1 MSGDEGSYE
10 VIGFASKVFT
20 NAHAFDPATLLLG
33 SYPKETMELELK
45 CHGQKDVLHSI
56 THCKNW
62 KQNTMGKSII
72 GRVYG
77 GNTLQPL
84 RMIFE
89 LNI

>member
-45 CHGQKDVLHSI
+45 CHG
-56 THCKNW
+56 
-62 KQNTMGKSII
+62 
-72 GRVYG
+72 
-77 GNTLQPL
+77 
-84 RMIFE
+84 
-89 LNI
+89 